1 MKLRKKSLCTIACL
15 ALGVLASC
23 STNASTEFDATKTI
37 TRYSRDA
44 TSGTRDGFFTAIG
57 YSEAKEDDT
66 KIPGFVKADD
76 NGNMISLVK
85 NDEYGIGYISLAS
98 LADSGLTGVKFEGVV
113 LSEEAVVDGTYKLS
127 RNFNYITKV
136 ESDVSEIEWKLIKG
150 FKLFMSSQEGLAI
163 VKSKDG
169 ILETSIGS
177 ATKWSDIL
185 EKTENADVKEIC
197 SKNDGTSVEI
207 KFGGSTSVEKVAKAI
222 TSAFAEKCPT
232 FKPVHNH
239 TGSGAAYKGTQ
250 GSEKDSVNSM
260 HVGFLSR
267 ELNDSEQA
275 AEGSSGRICKDGIVC
290 VVNAKN
296 TYKDNFTKEELKKI
310 YSTEG
315 IKWNEI

>member
-1 MKLRKKSLCTIACL
+1 MKLRKRSLGVVTLL

-23 STNASTEFDATKTI
+23 SAQGNAEFDSTKTI
-37 TRYSRDA
+37 TRYSRDT

-85 NDEYGIGYISLAS
+85 NDEYGIGYISLSS
-98 LADSGLTGVKFEGVV
+98 LADSGLTGVKFEGVEP
-113 LSEEAVVDGTYKLS
+113 SEEAVVDGTYKLS
-127 RNFNYITKV
+127 RNFNYITQV
-136 ESDVSEIEWKLIKG
+136 ETDVSATEWKLIKG
-150 FKLFMSSQEGLAI
+150 FTLFMNSQEGLAI
-163 VKSKDG
+163 IKSKDG
-169 ILETSIGS
+169 ILEKSISS
-177 ATKWSDIL
+177 ATKWSDLL
-185 EKTENADVKEIC
+185 EKAENADVKEVC
-197 SKNDGTSVEI
+197 AMDGSTKTEI
-207 KFGGSTSVEKVAKAI
+207 KLGGSTSVEKVAKAL
-222 TSAFAEKCPT
+222 SAAFAEKCPV

-250 GSEKDSVNSM
+250 GKEKDTVNSM
-260 HVGFLSR
+260 HIGFLSR
-267 ELNDSEQA
+267 ELNDTEVA

-290 VVNAKN
+290 VINSKN
-296 TYKDNFTKEELKKI
+296 TYKDSFTKDELKKI

>member
-1 MKLRKKSLCTIACL
+1 MKLKKKSLCTIACL

-23 STNASTEFDATKTI
+23 STNASTEFDTTKTI
-37 TRYSRDA
+37 TRYSRDT

-113 LSEEAVVDGTYKLS
+113 PSEEAVVDGTYKLS

-136 ESDVSEIEWKLIKG
+136 KSDVSEVEWKLIKG
-150 FKLFMSSQEGLAI
+150 FKLFMSSQEGLAV
-163 VKSKDG
+163 VKSK
-169 ILETSIGS
+169 
-177 ATKWSDIL
+177 

-197 SKNDGTSVEI
+197 NKNDGTSVEI
-207 KFGGSTSVEKVAKAI
+207 KFGGSTSVEKVAKAL

-296 TYKDNFTKEELKKI
+296 TYKDNFTKDELKKI